1 MKVQGL
7 FKMVLFPL
15 GIMSRHAELIYK
27 QLSIIY
33 NFMQVFF
40 LTITYWCV
48 HADTMFGTQYL
59 SNETVDSIY

>member
-1 MKVQGL
+1 
-7 FKMVLFPL
+7 
-15 GIMSRHAELIYK
+15 MSRHAELIYK
-27 QLSIIY
+27 QLSIVY